1 VIKEVCMGFAIV
13 IRADKT
19 KAELLPFN
27 GSWESLN
34 GEIGADYTN
43 IIGKGSMRGV
53 EWMMI
58 ADEFAAFKQGAT
70 NEWATL
76 LRMFSKCGG
85 DDVKGDVV
93 LLAKGDG
100 YAARAMN
107 EDEARELW
115 GMFSA
120 RSGSFGSQLVA
131 TA

>member
-1 VIKEVCMGFAIV
+1 
-13 IRADKT
+13 
-19 KAELLPFN
+19 
-27 GSWESLN
+27 
-34 GEIGADYTN
+34 
-43 IIGKGSMRGV
+43 
-53 EWMMI
+53 
-58 ADEFAAFKQGAT
+58 
-70 NEWATL
+70 
-76 LRMFSKCGG
+76 
-85 DDVKGDVV
+85 V